1 MRWQDNTERFARNA
15 PIRTN
20 DVRNERVLRQ
30 MHEAYENS
38 ASRPSAAP
46 RPGYWDLVFANR
58 VVRFAA
64 AAVTL
69 LAAVTLIGE
78 FGRMLPGGGV
88 AWAEVTQH
96 FQSVPFFYASIY
108 MKDNTL
114 ARPEQFELWVG
125 KGGYAR
131 MRVGAQVIF
140 GKDGKVT
147 RAFDIVRRRETRP
160 NSDAVD
166 LLERLDPAGGY
177 SIETVISFISEGK
190 LLDVTPLMNTDATIR
205 EDLVVFDVQSDTH
218 PVWARIYALRKSRLP
233 VGLRIWDPGE
243 GFSVDALIAYARE
256 QPTLFFDPEAF
267 AKKLGEPG
275 QTEMSLAYLF
285 LKDPGG
291 LDVTP
296 TDLLE

>member
-1 MRWQDNTERFARNA
+1 
-15 PIRTN
+15 
-20 DVRNERVLRQ
+20 
-30 MHEAYENS
+30 MHQAYHGS
-38 ASRPSAAP
+38 SAAGTAAA
-46 RPGYWDLVFANR
+46 RVGYWDLVFANR
-58 VVRFAA
+58 IARFAA
-64 AAVTL
+64 AVVIL
-69 LAAVTLIGE
+69 LAAATLVGE
-78 FGRMLPGGGV
+78 FGQMLSGGSV

-131 MRVGAQVIF
+131 MRVGTQVIF

-147 RAFDIVRRRETRP
+147 RAFDITRRRETEP

-177 SIETVISFISEGK
+177 SIETVIGFISEGR

-256 QPTLFFDPEAF
+256 QSTLFFDPQAF
-267 AKKLGEPG
+267 AKKLSEPG
-275 QTEMSLAYLF
+275 QTEMNLAYLF

-291 LDVTP
+291 QDITP
-296 TDLLE
+296 RDLADQDRQGP